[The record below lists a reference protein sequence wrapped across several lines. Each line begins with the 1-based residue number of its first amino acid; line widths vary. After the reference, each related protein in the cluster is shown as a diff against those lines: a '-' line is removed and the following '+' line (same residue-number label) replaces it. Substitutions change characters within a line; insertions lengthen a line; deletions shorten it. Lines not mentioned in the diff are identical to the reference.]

1 MGDGEDGGEIGEGR
15 EDHEGGHV
23 CIITADLRYSIAE
36 TGLPSWC

>member
-15 EDHEGGHV
+15 EDQEGGHA